1 MSDRDLVLDQDTY
14 AQCFL
19 DSTDTVIITDAA
31 GRILD
36 ANPAWLQLYGYTEAE
51 VIGASTRIIQG
62 PHTSREMYE
71 HMWSQ
76 IRDPAVGHWRGSI
89 VNRTRAGEE
98 VPILL
103 TITPIRKDGT
113 IVGYLGIGLDDRER
127 VRAEEFR
134 NLYDL
139 VVRHDLKAPLGAV
152 IMSLETLLEGLVGA
166 LTAPQRD
173 ALTRALRAASRMQGI
188 IATSLD
194 VEKLRRQQLRLDLAD
209 VDVAEAV
216 RTAFDTLR
224 EVADRRGVRLQGPP
238 PEQRVVRRLDGV
250 HVQRCVDN
258 LVKNAVEAAPRDSAV
273 TVAVAEEGPG
283 VKLRVHNV
291 GPPIPPD
298 VRATL
303 FHPFSTFGKRGGT
316 GLGLYGVKLTVE
328 AMGGTVSHET
338 GEAGTAFTIRFPDG
352 VAAAT
357 AS

>member
-1 MSDRDLVLDQDTY
+1 MTDPDRVLDQDTY
-14 AQCFL
+14 AQSFR
-19 DSTDTVIITDAA
+19 DSTDTVIITDPA

-36 ANPAWLQLYGYTEAE
+36 ANPAWLRLYGYTKAEAL
-51 VIGASTRIIQG
+51 GASTRIIQG

-89 VNRTRAGEE
+89 VNRTRSGEE

-103 TITPIRKDGT
+103 TITPIRKGGAIT
-113 IVGYLGIGLDDRER
+113 GYLGIGLDDRER
-127 VRAEEFR
+127 VRTEELR
-134 NLYDL
+134 NLYDM
-139 VVRHDLKAPLGAV
+139 VVRHDLKAPLGAA
-152 IMSLETLLEGLVGA
+152 ITSLQTLLEGYVGE

-173 ALTRALRAASRMQGI
+173 VLSRALRAANQMQGI

-194 VEKLRRQQLRLDLAD
+194 LEKLRRQQLRLDLAD
-209 VDVAEAV
+209 VDLADAV

-224 EVADRRGVRLQGPP
+224 DVADRRGVRLEGPP
-238 PEQRVVRRLDGV
+238 PEVRVVRRLDGV

-258 LVKNAVEAAPRDSAV
+258 LVKNAVEAAPRGTAV
-273 TVAVAEEGPG
+273 VVAFAEEGPA
-283 VKLRVHNV
+283 VALRVQNA

-338 GEAGTAFTIRFPDG
+338 GAEGTAFTLRFPGD
-352 VAAAT
+352 AAG
-357 AS
+357 ASAP